1 MTTQK
6 KRILLIEDEVD
17 YLNIASQ
24 ILNKEGF
31 SVVTA
36 VTGAEG
42 LKELEKELPDL
53 IILDIGLPDTSG
65 LDILKRLRSEE
76 RTSKIPVMLF
86 TIRSELNEVADA
98 LKCGANDYILKPFD
112 VVEFAKRIQAIFKND
127 TDSDSG

>member
-6 KRILLIEDEVD
+6 KRILIIEDEID
-17 YLNIASQ
+17 YLDIASQ
-24 ILNKEGF
+24 ILKKEGF

-36 VTGAEG
+36 VAGAEG

-53 IILDIGLPDTSG
+53 IILDIGLPDISG